1 MSNWKPEGPG
11 GGDNRSKCAA
21 PAPAAEV
28 VSVVRVIHPAGGAGA
43 IAQTPSFGVKSMAR
57 WTMLGR
63 VRQRVVDGGGTL
75 GDEDGAL
82 ALGGWGDYY
91 VPGPLSANGC

>member
-1 MSNWKPEGPG
+1 
-11 GGDNRSKCAA
+11 
-21 PAPAAEV
+21 
-28 VSVVRVIHPAGGAGA
+28 
-43 IAQTPSFGVKSMAR
+43 VKSMAR